1 MSLNK
6 QQKNTFRDSFRNCNE
21 SVLEIRYIAISS
33 AHFSDEEEFSL
44 WSLGDLNRKWCNTK
58 DIFMP
63 VVLLKH
69 LFPQCR
75 HLLILLAVVWG
86 GGGSLMKC
94 VRLRKQFMGGGVR
107 LSLEKQTGMLYE
119 MCLVSPR
126 TSHLVEQDGN
136 YDKLWKC
143 RS

>member
-6 QQKNTFRDSFRNCNE
+6 QQKDTFRDSFRNCNE

-69 LFPQCR
+69 LFPSAAISLYSLPSSGVEVD
-75 HLLILLAVVWG
+75 HL
-86 GGGSLMKC
+86 
-94 VRLRKQFMGGGVR
+94 
-107 LSLEKQTGMLYE
+107 
-119 MCLVSPR
+119 
-126 TSHLVEQDGN
+126 
-136 YDKLWKC
+136 
-143 RS
+143 